1 MKILFFIEGLH
12 PGGKERRLV
21 ELIKGLSKNTNFEME
36 LVITKK
42 EIHYQDI
49 QSANI
54 KIHCIK
60 RRFFK
65 KDPIIF
71 YKFYKITKNFKPDII
86 HVWSNLVAIYAI
98 PSKVILKIPM
108 INNQIGDVPT
118 QENNSILGHKLSFP
132 FSNTIIAN
140 SYAGLKAYK
149 APKNKSSV
157 IYNGFD
163 FNRILNLTDKNII
176 KNKFKI
182 TTKYVVGM
190 VASFTVLKDYKT
202 YIEAASNV
210 LETKSDV
217 TFLCIGSGDSNGYQE
232 MVEIKNRK
240 KILFLG
246 KQNNVESIMNV
257 CDIGVLATYT
267 EGISNALLEFSALG
281 KPTIAT
287 LGGGTNELIVDGET
301 GFLIKQE
308 SPNELANKILFF
320 LNNQKDRG
328 KFGNNARERIEK
340 VFNIDKM
347 ITSFIDLYKETLEFK

>member
-54 KIHCIK
+54 KILCIK

-287 LGGGTNELIVDGET
+287 FGGGTNELIVDGET

-308 SPNELANKILFF
+308 TPNELANKILFF